1 MNLTT
6 PINCQV
12 KGTVQCPGDKSISQR
27 VLMIGAFMNQEMK
40 VDGFLHGEDPIST
53 MNALNQIGARHYQL
67 IIMAQFKYQKE
78 TIFFAIAK
86 NLSILAI
93 QELVCVSCWV
103 LPLV

>member
-27 VLMIGAFMNQEMK
+27 VLMIGAFMNQDMK

-53 MNALNQIGARHYQL
+53 MNALNQIGARHHR
-67 IIMAQFKYQKE
+67 
-78 TIFFAIAK
+78 
-86 NLSILAI
+86 
-93 QELVCVSCWV
+93 
-103 LPLV
+103 